1 MAKKTNPALT
11 RLAAMGAA
19 LPESKTTA
27 AGVTTRKGP
36 GGRPKRYAAGYSRLS
51 IYLTPEDK
59 GEVERFTLWL
69 SAREGKRLSM
79 ADALIAAMK
88 DSKLFRAFSEGR

>member
-1 MAKKTNPALT
+1 MAKKTNALN
-11 RLAAMGAA
+11 RLASMGAA

-27 AGVTTRKGP
+27 AGVTVKKGP
-36 GGRPKRYAAGYSRLS
+36 GGRPKRYADGYSRLS

>member
-1 MAKKTNPALT
+1 MPKKTEAFN
-11 RLAAMGAA
+11 RLSAMGAA
-19 LPESKTTA
+19 LPETKTTA
-27 AGVTTRKGP
+27 AGVATRKGP

-51 IYLTPEDK
+51 LYLAPEDK
-59 GEVERFTLWL
+59 DAVERFALWL

-79 ADALIAAMK
+79 AEALVTAMK

>member
-1 MAKKTNPALT
+1 MAKRTGALN

-69 SAREGKRLSM
+69 SAREGRRLSM

-88 DSKLFRAFSEGR
+88 DSKLFRVFSEGR